1 MQSPNTLDLVFFHSY
16 PYKLCVLI
24 LELSCFCSFVL
35 CSSYVLSKF
44 LCLFNL
50 YILLCHFCPC
60 HFNVVS
66 SCSMLITAFNLVIVL
81 SILILCSHA
90 HKCLHYHNIFFPI
103 PYFFLVYYFTQTSFL
118 LHRVFLQEKPSNFQP
133 QFDLLH
139 SLFVSQCCLELKFQK
154 MHIRSTQTIRTTLS
168 NHGRNT
174 TKQVFKYLKSK
185 T

>member
-1 MQSPNTLDLVFFHSY
+1 MDLVFFHSC

-90 HKCLHYHNIFFPI
+90 YKCLHYHNIFFPI
-103 PYFFLVYYFTQTSFL
+103 PYFFLVYI
-118 LHRVFLQEKPSNFQP
+118 LHRHHFYYIEFSYKKSHQISSPNLIYYIPY
-133 QFDLLH
+133 
-139 SLFVSQCCLELKFQK
+139 LF
-154 MHIRSTQTIRTTLS
+154 RSAVWS
-168 NHGRNT
+168 
-174 TKQVFKYLKSK
+174 
-185 T
+185 